1 MRSHNIPATH
11 GSTTLARLIL
21 TTEQRPLLA
30 ETSKRLEQVF
40 TTYYGFADHETLR
53 ALADAQHMEARP

>member
-1 MRSHNIPATH
+1 MLSLIPTTH

-40 TTYYGFADHETLR
+40 TAYYGPADRETLR
-53 ALADAQHMEARP
+53 ALANTQRMEVRP